1 LDLILPLSS
10 LHFATLKKAYPMTV
24 LSKTPR
30 FLVLFF
36 SFCFPFYMFLSAQ
49 EIMEWGEVPATD
61 LKMTAWQSDRT

>member
-1 LDLILPLSS
+1 
-10 LHFATLKKAYPMTV
+10 MTV